1 MNRQA
6 YPSDLSDSEWSI
18 IEPLLPTVKKY
29 GRGRKQQTDRREIV
43 NAILYLLKEGCQWR
57 SLPHDFP
64 HWSTVRTYFDRWRR
78 KKVWNRLNQ
87 ILREELRME
96 EGRDSKPS
104 AASIDSQSVKTTEKR
119 GRYMDLM
126 EGKRLKVENDIF

>member
-1 MNRQA
+1 
-6 YPSDLSDSEWSI
+6 
-18 IEPLLPTVKKY
+18 
-29 GRGRKQQTDRREIV
+29 
-43 NAILYLLKEGCQWR
+43 
-57 SLPHDFP
+57 
-64 HWSTVRTYFDRWRR
+64 
-78 KKVWNRLNQ
+78 
-87 ILREELRME
+87 ME

>member
-78 KKVWNRLNQ
+78 KKVWNRSNQ
-87 ILREELRME
+87 ILREKLRME